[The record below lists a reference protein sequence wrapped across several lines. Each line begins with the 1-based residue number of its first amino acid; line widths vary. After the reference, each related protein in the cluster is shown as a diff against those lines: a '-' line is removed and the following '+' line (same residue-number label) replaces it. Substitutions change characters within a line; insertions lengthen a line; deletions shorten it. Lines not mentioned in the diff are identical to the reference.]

1 MISLIER
8 ISSGGD
14 ATEEAWQPVANEVW
28 QSSSVDLHAVSSL
41 PDPSQT
47 DYAAAGSQMARLLH
61 PPLTVIASKARQSPS
76 GEFHAVYSLPRSSH
90 TDFAAAVSQMG

>member
-14 ATEEAWQPVANEVW
+14 ATEEAWQPVANKVW

-61 PPLTVIASKARQSPS
+61 PPLTVIASKARQPVAKKVWQSPS
-76 GEFHAVYSLPRSSH
+76 TEFHAV
-90 TDFAAAVSQMG
+90 